1 MPVIWKKAN
10 WLWNLGN
17 GRANVLILLLND
29 RITVPSQ
36 SPCFICSLSDKSAKS
51 NKILESALN
60 YESEWWFFQSL
71 SQRDMKPGA
80 YLQDQDLIW
89 VVDLVRGY
97 NEEFN
102 SQFTEKLF
110 RAGMSRKLSKST

>member
-1 MPVIWKKAN
+1 
-10 WLWNLGN
+10 
-17 GRANVLILLLND
+17 
-29 RITVPSQ
+29 
-36 SPCFICSLSDKSAKS
+36 
-51 NKILESALN
+51 
-60 YESEWWFFQSL
+60 
-71 SQRDMKPGA
+71 MKPGA